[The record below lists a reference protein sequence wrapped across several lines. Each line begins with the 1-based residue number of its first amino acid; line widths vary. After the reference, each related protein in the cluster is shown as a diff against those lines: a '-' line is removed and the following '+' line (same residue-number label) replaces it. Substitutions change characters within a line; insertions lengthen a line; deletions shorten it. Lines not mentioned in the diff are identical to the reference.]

1 MKYVRAIFYILLVAL
16 ISVGGFLTY
25 MFFKNA
31 EMQFIHLVL
40 ILAFLCI
47 FYVELLL
54 ISIMI
59 DGDCNSE
66 LKCQKH

>member
-16 ISVGGFLTY
+16 LSIGGFLIY
-25 MFFKNA
+25 VFFKNV
-31 EMQFIHLVL
+31 EMGFSHLAL